1 MSLNKGQLNYLQNV
15 LGLTTDPTFD
25 HKKLNTDVTKV
36 DDTDVDNILDT
47 LYIKNA
53 DGTYNLGTQV
63 LSTRETAVGKA
74 IQIIN
79 NITHGDDFKT
89 LLFENVIQNYFPN
102 AVDNPEVPSFKCM
115 NENIYKD
122 KTLLDVIQSKY
133 KCTIPTDLVKI
144 LEHYKTSIR
153 VSFMFYK
160 KLYEF
165 IIKTKLPI
173 SIINNIL
180 IKITTNKTNF
190 YHDRT
195 ALEDAV
201 KQVVSAREAVKNAK
215 AAAAAEAAAAEDA
228 LKIAVNNL
236 SSKDNAA
243 KTSTN
248 TLNETIDLFIITI
261 MNLPISFAEKIFL
274 MQLLYLSCSDD
285 KLKYKLIHA
294 ISNYDVYLFYVL
306 ARYATD
312 DSIISLFKIF
322 MSGKAG
328 INDLYFDNDSE
339 MRTKTAILD
348 ILSSLS
354 SDNNSDIYD
363 YITTASKVTRLDNN
377 TAKEYQDFL
386 GNNDLFNKYYNDL
399 AIEFRVPVLLK
410 AIRNNKELSEKLT
423 SSYNKQDKTV
433 LNILSQYGNDVSK
446 LSTVAEKTILGGMNK
461 RFTNRYQYGG
471 DDMTEQEQQ
480 LIRLR
485 DGLNDDAK
493 YDQDKF
499 GTDILFNCILSNDS
513 ERFGKCAN
521 TFAMSTLKMEILK
534 KIRGFSNETK
544 MALCKALDIQFVNGH
559 IETYDSWLNRFYK
572 EKDGKYRKYNSDR
585 YPWYY
590 SGYKRS
596 DIRGKSINEIDK
608 MLKIANI
615 RARETVKFI
624 VHMLIDSIMYVNG
637 VSGTYRTDYQRYLNG
652 YPHDETLTHSTW
664 DDRLKTLHLRTKPQY
679 TPPMPNPSLNRAQ
692 FNTILS
698 YKPQALF
705 GGQTGGGQNSDMFRR
720 YFNVLKDKLPSLG
733 FHMDPKDEKIFT
745 EALDKYEEAENNLI
759 LSFRRYFFAMNNY
772 KKVQEGHIG
781 KSSAVSEDELREIY
795 NQIETQSRLQVNGE
809 AQLIAYLQKI
819 QSILDAKLRPI
830 KFTSY
835 EQSHVDKIDQIV

>member
-1 MSLNKGQLNYLQNV
+1 MSLTKGYVTYLQNV
-15 LGLTTDPTFD
+15 LGLKTTNNFSY
-25 HKKLNTDVTKV
+25 KV
-36 DDTDVDNILDT
+36 ISSDSNDAAKADTADITRILDI
-47 LYIKNA
+47 LYIKNTDGRYTLGNQVMDSNQAAAKAAKAA
-53 DGTYNLGTQV
+53 D
-63 LSTRETAVGKA
+63 AAKA
-74 IQIIN
+74 AA
-79 NITHGDDFKT
+79 D
-89 LLFENVIQNYFPN
+89 
-102 AVDNPEVPSFKCM
+102 AVDDAKAAEAAINSLTTSVITGYFSNISSIIEIPSFKCM
-115 NENIYKD
+115 NENIYQY

-133 KCTIPTDLVKI
+133 KCTMPTDLVEI
-144 LEHYKTSIR
+144 LHFCVNGTAIPSI
-153 VSFMFYK
+153 MFYK

-165 IIKTKLPI
+165 ITKTQLSVTI
-173 SIINNIL
+173 FNNIL
-180 IKITTNKTNF
+180 LDIN
-190 YHDRT
+190 
-195 ALEDAV
+195 
-201 KQVVSAREAVKNAK
+201 K
-215 AAAAAEAAAAEDA
+215 AADAADAADAAEAKDTA
-228 LKIAVNNL
+228 KFNG
-236 SSKDNAA
+236 SKAM
-243 KTSTN
+243 
-248 TLNETIDLFIITI
+248 DLFIITI
-261 MNLPISFAEKIFL
+261 MNLPISFSEKIFL
-274 MQLLYLSCSDD
+274 MQLLYLRYSFEIQRNR
-285 KLKYKLIHA
+285 LIHA

-306 ARYATD
+306 AKYATD

-322 MSGKAG
+322 MSGKVG
-328 INDLYFDNDSE
+328 DNELYFDNNSE

-354 SDNNSDIYD
+354 SADDFSFYNINTNKSNIAGLDDNIAN
-363 YITTASKVTRLDNN
+363 
-377 TAKEYQDFL
+377 EYQKL
-386 GNNDLFNKYYNDL
+386 NKNELFNKYYNDL

-433 LNILSQYGNDVSK
+433 LNILSQYGNNVSK

-471 DDMTEQEQQ
+471 DNMTEQEQQ

-485 DGLNDDAK
+485 NRLNDSAK

-499 GTDILFNCILSNDS
+499 GTDILFNCILSNDPD
-513 ERFGKCAN
+513 RFGKCAN

-534 KIRGFSNETK
+534 KIKGFSNETK
-544 MALCKALDIQFVNGH
+544 MALCKAFDIQFVNGH

-572 EKDGKYRKYNSDR
+572 DDKYKNYSNDR
-585 YPWYY
+585 YPWQY
-590 SGYKRS
+590 SNYKRS
-596 DIRGKSINEIDK
+596 DIRGKSISELENRPD
-608 MLKIANI
+608 IASI

-652 YPHDETLTHSTW
+652 YPHDETLKQYNSW

-795 NQIETQSRLQVNGE
+795 NQIEAQSRLQVNGE

-819 QSILDAKLRPI
+819 QSILDVKLRPL

>member
-1 MSLNKGQLNYLQNV
+1 MSLTNKELNYLQRL
-15 LGLTTDPTFD
+15 LGIGTSQYEALSNIT
-25 HKKLNTDVTKV
+25 
-36 DDTDVDNILDT
+36 VDNADATADATAVDT
-47 LYIKNA
+47 VLNILYIKHT
-53 DGTYNLGTQV
+53 DGTYQITGNDTVYEYTRQAITKAENATQAITPD
-63 LSTRETAVGKA
+63 SEATKKAAAVSSLTVSAVEG
-74 IQIIN
+74 
-79 NITHGDDFKT
+79 
-89 LLFENVIQNYFPN
+89 YFPN
-102 AVDNPEVPSFKCM
+102 VHNVPDIPTFKCM
-115 NENIYKD
+115 RQDIYQG

-133 KCTIPTDLVKI
+133 KCTIPTNLAEI
-144 LEHYKTSIR
+144 LKTCKDGTAMPPI
-153 VSFMFYK
+153 MFYK

-165 IIKTKLPI
+165 ITKTKL
-173 SIINNIL
+173 STNIIDNVL
-180 IKITTNKTNF
+180 RDIKT
-190 YHDRT
+190 
-195 ALEDAV
+195 
-201 KQVVSAREAVKNAK
+201 
-215 AAAAAEAAAAEDA
+215 
-228 LKIAVNNL
+228 
-236 SSKDNAA
+236 A
-243 KTSTN
+243 KTEN
-248 TLNETIDLFIITI
+248 NVQNIAMNIDLFIITI

-274 MQLLYLSCSDD
+274 MQLIYLGGWDND
-285 KLKYKLIHA
+285 AKHQLIHA

-306 ARYATD
+306 AKYAKD

-322 MSGKAG
+322 MSGKVG
-328 INDLYFDNDSE
+328 NNELYFDNNSE

-348 ILSSLS
+348 ILSSLRS
-354 SDNNSDIYD
+354 AKKFSFYNTDTNKSNI
-363 YITTASKVTRLDNN
+363 ARLDDN
-377 TAKEYQDFL
+377 TAEEYQYILD
-386 GNNDLFNKYYNDL
+386 NEDLFNRYYNDL

-410 AIRNNKELSEKLT
+410 AIHNNKELSKKLI
-423 SSYNKQDKTV
+423 SSYNRQDKTV
-433 LNILSQYGNDVSK
+433 LNILSQYDNDVSK

-534 KIRGFSNETK
+534 KIKGFSNETK
-544 MALCKALDIQFVNGH
+544 MALCKALNIQFVNGH

-572 EKDGKYRKYNSDR
+572 DSKYNKYDNDR
-585 YPWYY
+585 YPWNFK
-590 SGYKRS
+590 GYKRS
-596 DIRGKSINEIDK
+596 DIRGKSINEIHEGLD
-608 MLKIANI
+608 IAKI

-637 VSGTYRTDYQRYLNG
+637 VNGTYRTDYQRYL

-781 KSSAVSEDELREIY
+781 KSGTVSEDELREIY

-819 QSILDAKLRPI
+819 QSILDAKLRPPES
-830 KFTSY
+830 TSCK
-835 EQSHVDKIDQIV
+835 QIHNDDKIDEIV

>member
-1 MSLNKGQLNYLQNV
+1 
-15 LGLTTDPTFD
+15 
-25 HKKLNTDVTKV
+25 
-36 DDTDVDNILDT
+36 
-47 LYIKNA
+47 
-53 DGTYNLGTQV
+53 
-63 LSTRETAVGKA
+63 
-74 IQIIN
+74 
-79 NITHGDDFKT
+79 
-89 LLFENVIQNYFPN
+89 
-102 AVDNPEVPSFKCM
+102 M
-115 NENIYKD
+115 NENIYQN
-122 KTLLDVIQSKY
+122 KTLLNVIQSKY
-133 KCTIPTDLVKI
+133 KCTMPTDLAKI
-144 LEHYKTSIR
+144 LELCNKNKIIATI
-153 VSFMFYK
+153 MFYK

-165 IIKTKLPI
+165 VTKTKLLNKT
-173 SIINNIL
+173 INNIL
-180 IKITTNKTNF
+180 KNIKTNKPATADAILDLNTN
-190 YHDRT
+190 
-195 ALEDAV
+195 
-201 KQVVSAREAVKNAK
+201 N
-215 AAAAAEAAAAEDA
+215 
-228 LKIAVNNL
+228 
-236 SSKDNAA
+236 
-243 KTSTN
+243 
-248 TLNETIDLFIITI
+248 DLFIITI
-261 MNLPISFAEKIFL
+261 MNLPISFVEKIFL
-274 MQLLYLSCSDD
+274 MQLLYLRYSDN
-285 KLKYKLIHA
+285 KQRNVLIHA

-306 ARYATD
+306 AKYATD

-322 MSGKAG
+322 MSGKVG
-328 INDLYFDNDSE
+328 NNELYFDNNSE

-354 SDNNSDIYD
+354 SDVNFNFYNSETNKSNIE
-363 YITTASKVTRLDNN
+363 RLDDNIAN
-377 TAKEYQDFL
+377 EYQKL
-386 GNNDLFNKYYNDL
+386 PKNELFNKYYNDL

-433 LNILSQYGNDVSK
+433 LNILSQYGNNVSK

-513 ERFGKCAN
+513 NRFGKCAN
-521 TFAMSTLKMEILK
+521 TFAMSTLRIEILK

-544 MALCKALDIQFVNGH
+544 MALCKALDIQFINGH

-572 EKDGKYRKYNSDR
+572 DSKYNDYNNDQ
-585 YPWYY
+585 YPWNFKD
-590 SGYKRS
+590 YKRS
-596 DIRGKSINEIDK
+596 DIRGKSISEI
-608 MLKIANI
+608 KINKDLDIAKI

-652 YPHDETLTHSTW
+652 YPHDETLKQYNSW

-679 TPPMPNPSLNRAQ
+679 TRPTPNPSLNRAQ

-795 NQIETQSRLQVNGE
+795 NQIEAQSRLQVNGE

-819 QSILDAKLRPI
+819 QSILDVKLRPL

>member
-1 MSLNKGQLNYLQNV
+1 MSLTKGHVTYLRNV
-15 LGLTTDPTFD
+15 LGLETTNDFNYKEIPNDPEDNKIAGVQDITD
-25 HKKLNTDVTKV
+25 ILNM
-36 DDTDVDNILDT
+36 LC
-47 LYIKNA
+47 IKNTNGKYTLGNQTLNPMDA
-53 DGTYNLGTQV
+53 FNAIIYHVVDGKSVDIVTEAAAEAAAKGDNT
-63 LSTRETAVGKA
+63 TAEAAAK
-74 IQIIN
+74 QTTKN
-79 NITHGDDFKT
+79 
-89 LLFENVIQNYFPN
+89 LLFESVAKQYFSSANSILNTPTLVSMRPYN
-102 AVDNPEVPSFKCM
+102 KP
-115 NENIYKD
+115 
-122 KTLLDVIQSKY
+122 LLDVIQSKY
-133 KCTIPTDLVKI
+133 KCIMPPNLVKI
-144 LEHYKTSIR
+144 LRYCNNSTAMPTI
-153 VSFMFYK
+153 MFYK
-160 KLYEF
+160 NLYEF
-165 IIKTKLPI
+165 ITKMQLSPG
-173 SIINNIL
+173 IINDIL
-180 IKITTNKTNF
+180 RDISNNK
-190 YHDRT
+190 DM
-195 ALEDAV
+195 
-201 KQVVSAREAVKNAK
+201 
-215 AAAAAEAAAAEDA
+215 
-228 LKIAVNNL
+228 NN
-236 SSKDNAA
+236 
-243 KTSTN
+243 
-248 TLNETIDLFIITI
+248 DLFIITI
-261 MNLPISFAEKIFL
+261 MNLQISFAEKIFL
-274 MQLLYLSCSDD
+274 MQLIYLSDLSDSR
-285 KLKYKLIHA
+285 KNNLIHA

-306 ARYATD
+306 AKYTD
-312 DSIISLFKIF
+312 HTKDTSMISLFKIF
-322 MSGKAG
+322 MNGKAG
-328 INDLYFDNDSE
+328 INDLYFDNNSE

-354 SDNNSDIYD
+354 SDNKFSLYNTDTNKSNI
-363 YITTASKVTRLDNN
+363 AGLDDN
-377 TAKEYQDFL
+377 TAQEYQTFL
-386 GNNDLFNKYYNDL
+386 RGNELFDKYYNDL

-410 AIRNNKELSEKLT
+410 TIRNNKELSEKLT

-433 LNILSQYGNDVSK
+433 LNILTQYGNNVSK

-461 RFTNRYQYGG
+461 RFTNKYQYGG
-471 DDMTEQEQQ
+471 DDMTEQERQ

-534 KIRGFSNETK
+534 KIKGFSNETK

-572 EKDGKYRKYNSDR
+572 EKDGKYKEYNHDQ
-585 YPWYY
+585 YPWNYI
-590 SGYKRS
+590 GYKRS
-596 DIRGKSINEIDK
+596 DIRGKSIKEIRED
-608 MLKIANI
+608 LDIAKI

-698 YKPQALF
+698 YKPQSLF

-720 YFNVLKDKLPSLG
+720 YFNVLKNKLPSLG

-781 KSSAVSEDELREIY
+781 KSGTVSEDELREIY
-795 NQIETQSRLQVNGE
+795 NQIEAQSRLQVNGE

-819 QSILDAKLRPI
+819 QSILDTKLRPI